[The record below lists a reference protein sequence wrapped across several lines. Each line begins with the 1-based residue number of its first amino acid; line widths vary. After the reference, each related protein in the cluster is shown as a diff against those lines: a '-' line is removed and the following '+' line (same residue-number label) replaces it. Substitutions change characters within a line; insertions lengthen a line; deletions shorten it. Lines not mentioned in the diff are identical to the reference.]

1 MNGWLAILLGSG
13 SLLGFLFVSMACWTL
28 RGLSRSRLE
37 HVCKQREPR
46 LHDILARHDQVQ
58 LRLEYLMS
66 VLGPLAFVGFWTALG
81 HDAGGVN
88 TSEDGQT
95 FYVVRISTFLL
106 RGVWCLAGFLFTYA
120 AAWAWSRVSGER
132 LLANSWPVL
141 SCVSVLAIPA
151 ELFANQLDKLLHG
164 VSGVPYQQENE
175 AETLADEL
183 RSVTEEGH
191 RDGVIEAE
199 ARTMIRRVIDFSEV
213 DVADIMTPRTEMV
226 CINQDASLLDARQLL
241 LEEGHSRVP
250 VIGASNDD
258 VKGILHAKDLLR
270 YLDGSMGKAVSL
282 ADIAREP
289 FYVPKT
295 MGVQK
300 LLESFKQERAH
311 LAIVLDEY
319 GGVAGLVT
327 MEDILEELVGEIVDE
342 FDAADDGQP
351 FRDVVPGATDISAK
365 AHIDDVNE
373 RLNIELPS
381 DGHVDT
387 LGGLIFSHLGRIP
400 VTGEQFEIG
409 NVHITVL
416 EAHKRRIV
424 RLRLKIHE
432 AADGGQS

>member
-1 MNGWLAILLGSG
+1 VNGWLAILLGAG

-37 HVCKQREPR
+37 HICRHREKR
-46 LHDILARHDQVQ
+46 LHDILDHYDQVQ

-66 VLGPLAFVGFWTALG
+66 ILGPLAFIGFWTALG
-81 HDAGGVN
+81 YDAGGIKAG
-88 TSEDGQT
+88 EDGQT
-95 FYVVRISTFLL
+95 LLVVQVSTFLI
-106 RGVWCLAGFLFTYA
+106 RGGWCLAGFLFTYA
-120 AAWAWSRVSGER
+120 AAWAWSRVSGEK
-132 LLANSWPVL
+132 LLASSWPVL
-141 SCVSVLAIPA
+141 KWVSILAIPA
-151 ELFANQLDKLLHG
+151 EIFAIQLDKLLHG

-191 RDGVIEAE
+191 RDGVIESE

-213 DVADIMTPRTEMV
+213 DVADVMTPRTEMV
-226 CINQDASLLDARQLL
+226 CIHQEASLLDARQLL

-250 VIGASNDD
+250 VIGLSNDD

-270 YLDGSMGKAVSL
+270 YLDGSMGNAVSL
-282 ADIAREP
+282 AEIARDP
-289 FYVPKT
+289 IYVPKT

-300 LLESFKQERAH
+300 LLETFKAERAH

-327 MEDILEELVGEIVDE
+327 MEDVLEELVGEIVDE

-351 FRDVVPGATDISAK
+351 FRTVVAGTTDVSAK
-365 AHIDDVNE
+365 AHLDDVNE
-373 RLNIELPS
+373 RLNTQLPS

-387 LGGLIFSHLGRIP
+387 LGGLIFSQLGRIP
-400 VTGEQFEIG
+400 VTGEQFDIG

-424 RLRLKIHE
+424 RLRLKIDE
-432 AADGGQS
+432 AVDGDK